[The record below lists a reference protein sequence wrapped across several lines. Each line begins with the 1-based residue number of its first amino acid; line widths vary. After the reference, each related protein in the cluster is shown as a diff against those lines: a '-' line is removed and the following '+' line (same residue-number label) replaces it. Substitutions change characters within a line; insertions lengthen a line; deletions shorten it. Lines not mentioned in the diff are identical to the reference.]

1 MEREK
6 FVKLVE
12 EALDALPI
20 RFRKRMQNV
29 SVLVENIPPEQR
41 SQRGSRNSGI
51 ADVGDLDN
59 LVLGVFEGVPA
70 TQKSVF
76 EVPTGTDRIVLYQ
89 KNIEAVCS
97 NEDEIRRGNSS
108 DSNPR
113 TRSLFRD
120 DRSSTRRDLIPNLGS
135 KLRSNLPALG
145 RPILGLNGAESTV
158 RVKFNSRMVSPF
170 PHCHQTSIHG
180 SKFTASTDARSHRI
194 DFVTDG

>member
-12 EALDALPI
+12 EALDALPF

-29 SVLVENIPPEQR
+29 SVLVENMPSEQR

-51 ADVGDLDN
+51 ADAGDLDN

-76 EVPTGTDRIVLYQ
+76 EVPTGPDRIVLYQ

-97 NEDEIRRGNSS
+97 NGDEIRREI
-108 DSNPR
+108 R
-113 TRSLFRD
+113 LTV
-120 DRSSTRRDLIPNLGS
+120 IHELGHYFGMTEAQ
-135 KLRSNLPALG
+135 LEG
-145 RPILGLNGAESTV
+145 I
-158 RVKFNSRMVSPF
+158 
-170 PHCHQTSIHG
+170 
-180 SKFTASTDARSHRI
+180 
-194 DFVTDG
+194 

>member
-12 EALDALPI
+12 EALDTLPI
-20 RFRKRMQNV
+20 RFHKRMQNV

-76 EVPTGTDRIVLYQ
+76 EVPTGPDRIVLYQ
-89 KNIEAVCS
+89 KNIEACAPMKTKS
-97 NEDEIRRGNSS
+97 G
-108 DSNPR
+108 
-113 TRSLFRD
+113 
-120 DRSSTRRDLIPNLGS
+120 G
-135 KLRSNLPALG
+135 
-145 RPILGLNGAESTV
+145 
-158 RVKFNSRMVSPF
+158 KFV
-170 PHCHQTSIHG
+170 
-180 SKFTASTDARSHRI
+180 
-194 DFVTDG
+194 